1 MLRHVQHYNLREVSS
16 TVEHSKN
23 HAESQTQQLL
33 GKAKGQRMHLL
44 TLSSLHDTN
53 NAASFLYNFTLF
65 IHILTK
71 MSQFGSRVV
80 IILVRI

>member
-53 NAASFLYNFTLF
+53 HPASFLYFTLF

-71 MSQFGSRVV
+71 ISQFGSRVV
-80 IILVRI
+80 ILLVRV